1 MTAPSGLLRP
11 VVRHTGRTVPLRRSN
26 VDTDQI
32 MPAEFCKR
40 VARTGFDD
48 AVFHRWRAEPGF
60 VLERPERAGAS
71 VLLAGPDFGTG
82 SSREHA
88 VWGLRDWGF
97 VAVLSSRFGDI
108 FRRNALKNGLLAVTL
123 PEAAMEELFAAS
135 EEDPR
140 FEVTV
145 DVEALRVRAPGARRP
160 QTGADA
166 ASWPFTL
173 EPRTR
178 WLLLNGYDD
187 IAVTLRRDEAI
198 SAYEATRP
206 HWMPSLATTPEPGI
220 EDRFH
225 LEV

>member
-1 MTAPSGLLRP
+1 MRP
-11 VVRHTGRTVPLRRSN
+11 LVRHTGRTVPLRRSN

-40 VARTGFDD
+40 VTKSGFED
-48 AVFHRWRAEPGF
+48 AVFSRWRAEPGF

-108 FRRNALKNGLLAVTL
+108 FRRNALKNRLLAVVL
-123 PEAAMEELFAAS
+123 PETAMETLMALS
-135 EEDPR
+135 ERDPSLR
-140 FEVTV
+140 VTV
-145 DVEALRVRAPGARRP
+145 DV
-160 QTGADA
+160 A
-166 ASWPFTL
+166 AGTVEGGGGNWEFEL
-173 EPRTR
+173 DEHTR

-187 IAVTLRRDEAI
+187 IAVTLRKAESI
-198 SAYEATRP
+198 TAYERSRP
-206 HWMPSLATTPEPGI
+206 HWLPSVRPDHEAAGSGRTPKEAT
-220 EDRFH
+220 
-225 LEV
+225 

>member
-1 MTAPSGLLRP
+1 MRP
-11 VVRHTGRTVPLRRSN
+11 LVRHTGRTVPLRRSN

-40 VARTGFDD
+40 VTKSGFED

-97 VAVLSSRFGDI
+97 VVVLSSRFGDI
-108 FRRNALKNGLLAVTL
+108 FRRNALKNRLLAVVLPQTAVETL
-123 PEAAMEELFAAS
+123 MTAS
-135 EEDPR
+135 EQDPSL
-140 FEVTV
+140 EVTV
-145 DVEALRVRAPGARRP
+145 DV
-160 QTGADA
+160 A
-166 ASWPFTL
+166 AGTVAGGGDSWPFEL
-173 EPRTR
+173 DERTR

-187 IAVTLRRDEAI
+187 IAVTLRDADAITAYETSRPPWLPSIRPDDEAVPRGRTPQ
-198 SAYEATRP
+198 EAT
-206 HWMPSLATTPEPGI
+206 
-220 EDRFH
+220 
-225 LEV
+225 

>member
-1 MTAPSGLLRP
+1 MTSTPSTLKPL
-11 VVRHTGRTVPLRRSN
+11 VRHVGRTVPLRRSN

-40 VARTGFDD
+40 VTKSGFED

-60 VLERPERAGAS
+60 VLEAPERAGSS

-108 FRRNALKNGLLAVTL
+108 FQRNALKNRLLAITL
-123 PEAAMEELFAAS
+123 PESVMETLLTAS
-135 EEDPR
+135 ERDHA
-140 FEVTV
+140 FEVTI
-145 DVEALRVRAPGARRP
+145 DVEACRVSAG
-160 QTGADA
+160 G
-166 ASWPFTL
+166 ASWPFDL
-173 EPRTR
+173 GQRAR

-187 IAVTLRRDEAI
+187 IAVTLRQADSI
-198 SAYEATRP
+198 TVYEASRP
-206 HWMPSLATTPEPGI
+206 HWLPSLGPEGEPHSVGSSHQ
-220 EDRFH
+220 ETR
-225 LEV
+225 

>member
-1 MTAPSGLLRP
+1 MRP
-11 VVRHTGRTVPLRRSN
+11 LARHTGRTVPLRRSN

-40 VARTGFDD
+40 VTKSGFED
-48 AVFHRWRAEPGF
+48 AVFHRWRSTPGF
-60 VLERPERAGAS
+60 VLEEPGRAGAT

-108 FRRNALKNGLLAVTL
+108 FRRNALKNRLLALAL
-123 PEAAMEELFAAS
+123 PEPAMDRLMTRS
-135 EEDPR
+135 ERDPS

-145 DVEALRVRAPGARRP
+145 DVAAGTV
-160 QTGADA
+160 GADGDV
-166 ASWPFTL
+166 WEFDL
-173 EPRTR
+173 DERTR

-187 IAVTLRRDEAI
+187 IAVTLREAESI
-198 SAYEATRP
+198 EAYETQRP
-206 HWMPSLATTPEPGI
+206 YWLPSIRPDHPSVPRARTAQETT
-220 EDRFH
+220 
-225 LEV
+225 